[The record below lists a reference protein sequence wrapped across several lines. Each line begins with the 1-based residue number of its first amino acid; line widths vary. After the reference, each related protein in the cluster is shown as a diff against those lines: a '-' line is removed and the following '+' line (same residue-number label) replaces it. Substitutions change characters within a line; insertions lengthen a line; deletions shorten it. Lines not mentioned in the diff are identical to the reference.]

1 MIICPNLHLPDVAR
15 EFNEIKAAT
24 SEKAAYHIWSANNG
38 NGIDKAPNGAQSKLF
53 NDLLRLTNGNRK
65 EAIRLKAKVYGNSF
79 KEWFGDWQND
89 PENASKVVDENG
101 EPLVVYHYTD
111 NEGLTKFSTEF
122 DNYFSKEGGTKK
134 AIFFTTDNVVPGS
147 EDNFLTSRKA
157 KLSLFLNIKN
167 LETFN
172 GTKDDLHKQGTSY
185 REVVNKSSEREGSEN
200 GIIFTGFDDNRK
212 ENQTIYIVHNS
223 NQIKS
228 ATDNVGTFS
237 RTDNNIY
244 DKDAVDK
251 MLGENADSE
260 LSSFVNTYVEQ
271 KMAEDPS
278 VTLKQAVKDAVQ
290 QFQSQKYAKQIQS
303 IQVRFQIV
311 QLDSLFGKDISSLL
325 ASNQQVSSK
334 DIITRLLLKD
344 TVSPTNVWLANILQK
359 HDVPVRLVPTLDNI
373 LCKAV
378 SDENGGT
385 AIILNSN
392 VINGV
397 SNQYLS
403 DQILHE
409 VIHAVT
415 VDAINNPKT
424 QEEIQFAK
432 ENKQMFEL
440 FDKLYPR
447 ESFNRLDV
455 SGSYYILNNEKEF
468 AAVFATDE
476 DARNMLFVK
485 AYQLDKAGNKTVL
498 GHLKKF
504 INAISKLFV
513 NRNVFSTNVENL
525 KKYQND
531 FTKYLLAKQ
540 PVKKGN
546 ITNKLL
552 YDTIYNSINTNT
564 LSNEQADQLY
574 KELNFQL
581 ENFEQ
586 NNSFHIDNKDINLGK
601 PDTSEDAIN
610 KLDQLSE
617 KIARGLSQRL
627 KAVMSSTLPQN
638 QRSQIQK
645 ELNLQIAQFQQGSS
659 TMYRSLITMLS
670 QVTPQ
675 LLEDCKTLSKIS
687 QNNQAMNATDL
698 QYQLH
703 DNFGLYSNVLQDITE
718 TLQSQS
724 VIEELLRQSKQ
735 SVLSKDVVFGDID
748 NIKSITETC
757 KSICDK
763 AEAALNNNII
773 NSSKQILN
781 DIGQETHSFTMAEYL
796 DHLKSI
802 GFDTAVFYKYGGM
815 TDKVKDE
822 GIRAITYLVNKAINT
837 SQREEAKKRNQ
848 IAKAINGLSI
858 TEKVLDIYEKDERG
872 RTTQYVIRDLNYGK
886 FQNDYNQFL
895 KQINKEIS
903 EKYGILLEPDNF
915 QAPDERIEGVDK
927 SGNKTDSHQEWN
939 DRVNEWLD
947 THCNRKFKSE
957 YYKAYSKLSSDTRNE
972 WNDLQGQIRAIR
984 EKCKDKETGYYDYSK
999 LTKEDQD
1006 LYTELNIQ
1014 KRMLLSDRD
1023 YNGEMKVGDEL
1034 RKARELQQ
1042 LQKDL
1047 HPNKSKIRRDVEAW
1061 RSARDKVIEECG
1073 GLKELEKYNKGE
1085 ENNFNYEKLKQWD
1098 RFNSKSVLK
1107 QDESGDILLYKQIE
1121 QEIGNI
1127 VYEVDG
1133 DGGAQYQEVK
1143 DQINNITRIYRDF
1156 STGDISWNNVPQH
1169 EKIRLNKLV
1178 QLQSQLRKKAIA
1190 QNKTLKNLS
1199 NQRRKLF
1206 QKYTTTEY
1214 TESFN
1219 QLRKQALAA
1228 EAEDPG
1234 MYEMIM
1240 QQAYRMVFD
1249 SITGQ
1254 EEPQLLRWFTKIV
1267 ARPEYEDQFMDFI
1280 PGDGWIM
1287 SDDNNDLVNTEF
1299 DDTNPEKMQPKRF
1312 DKDGNVLYDNSKEF
1326 EKIQSSQSLKKL
1338 YDVTV
1343 QTIREINGLY
1353 GRENASDYL
1362 LPGIVGSMVKRVHHQ
1377 RNKVGAFWDYVKD
1390 QFGIGNQ
1397 SVQQDE
1403 DFQQDS
1409 NRILD
1414 SVDEFGNLL
1423 INKGLNISTNT
1434 RPDGHELNMIPRYYT
1449 LRLQD
1454 PSQLSADLGDIL
1466 STAHLAALKYKYKQD
1481 IKDKCETL
1489 SDMMERRSVMKRSLK
1504 SKFKLQE
1511 IKGSESNTYKISKKF
1526 LQMNLYNIRSGDTTF
1541 EMPWFGNKKIPI
1553 HLNKLGK
1560 LLGTTTVLVN
1570 LGCNFIVAATGFLSA
1585 LFSHTVQAI
1594 TGQQYSGKEGVK
1606 AARLVT
1612 YHIFKNILGANYIAN
1627 RLSNDKLMLIT
1638 EYFNIADQGE
1648 RKLKHSNRNRF
1659 INGIAD
1665 NVYFGMLSGFDF
1677 LIKSQ
1682 IAVSTLLSF
1691 HYYDGEF
1698 CSFEDMIINTKDM
1711 SSKERKQ
1718 AFKEWKKSI
1727 NVYDILSAHDNSLE
1741 IDKEYLDAY
1750 NNVENVIHNRI
1761 IKYAESADG
1770 MMTETQKAQI
1780 TTTFL
1785 GQMALLH
1792 RQYFPLMLQERF
1804 GNTVY
1809 DLDTQQVS
1817 GGIFRS
1823 GMKGMWYLTKALSKF
1838 LYGSAANM
1846 SVRQGYNYAKE
1857 YYDSKFNDK
1866 SSTANYIMSQTMKYQ
1881 LKQVVAELALGQVVT
1896 FIAAYINNL
1905 AENERDKKKKMF
1917 LYLMSYL
1924 AHRVQWEVLTPY
1936 RFTDAFNTVKTP
1948 SAATG
1953 TIDKIE
1959 NINESFWRT
1968 YFPTVYGNLYDTFNS
1983 QKKLNK
1989 YNPVVKTGVYTG
2001 WQKFQRD
2008 IFKFTPFHNTFEQ
2021 LFGSDA
2027 KDRYYV
2033 NQVMKQNN

>member
-53 NDLLRLTNGNRK
+53 NDLLRLTNGNRE

-101 EPLVVYHYTD
+101 EPLIVYHYTD
-111 NEGLTKFSTEF
+111 NGGLTKFSTEF

-212 ENQTIYIVHNS
+212 ENQTIYVVHNS

-237 RTDNNIY
+237 RTDNDIY

-260 LSSFVNTYVEQ
+260 LSSFVNAYVEQ

-290 QFQSQKYAKQIQS
+290 QFQGQKYAKQIQS
-303 IQVRFQIV
+303 IQVKFQSV

-325 ASNQQVSSK
+325 TSNQQVSSK

-344 TVSPTNVWLANILQK
+344 TISPTNVQLANILQK
-359 HDVPVRLVPTLDNI
+359 HDIPIKLMPTFDNI

-385 AIILNSN
+385 VIILNSN
-392 VINGV
+392 VITGV

-403 DQILHE
+403 NQILHE

-424 QEEIQFAK
+424 KEEIQFAK

-485 AYQLDKAGNKTVL
+485 AYQLDKAGNKTVF
-498 GHLKKF
+498 GRLKKF
-504 INAISKLFV
+504 INAISKLFI

-552 YDTIYNSINTNT
+552 YDTIYNSIDTNT

-610 KLDQLSE
+610 KLDQLAE

-670 QVTPQ
+670 QITPQ
-675 LLEDCKTLSKIS
+675 LLEDCKILSKIS
-687 QNNQAMNATDL
+687 KNNQAMNATDL

-703 DNFGLYSNVLQDITE
+703 DNFGLYSNLLQDITE

-848 IAKAINGLSI
+848 IAKAINGLGI

-947 THCNRKFKSE
+947 THCNRKFKAE

-972 WNDLQGQIRAIR
+972 WNDIQGQIRAIR
-984 EKCKDKETGYYDYSK
+984 EKCKDKETGYYDYSQ

-1085 ENNFNYEKLKQWD
+1085 ENNFNAEKLKQWD
-1098 RFNSKSVLK
+1098 QFNSKRVLK

-1234 MYEMIM
+1234 MYEIIM

-1326 EKIQSSQSLKKL
+1326 KKIQSSESLKNL

-1343 QTIREINGLY
+1343 QTIHEINELY

-1585 LFSHTVQAI
+1585 LFSHTVQVI
-1594 TGQQYSGKEGVK
+1594 TGQHYSGKEGVK
-1606 AARLVT
+1606 AARLVA
-1612 YHIFKNILGANYIAN
+1612 YHIFKNMLGANYIAN

-1638 EYFNIADQGE
+1638 EYFNVADQGE
-1648 RKLKHSNRNRF
+1648 RKLNHSNRNRF

-1665 NVYFGMLSGFDF
+1665 NIHFGMLSGFDF

-1682 IAVSTLLSF
+1682 ITVSTLLSF
-1691 HYYDGEF
+1691 HYYNGEF

-1711 SSKERKQ
+1711 SSNERKQ
-1718 AFKEWKKSI
+1718 AFKEWRKSI
-1727 NVYDILSAHDNSLE
+1727 NTYDILSAHDNSLE

-1770 MMTETQKAQI
+1770 VMTETQKAQI

-1785 GQMALLH
+1785 GQMVLLH
-1792 RQYFPLMLQERF
+1792 RQYFPIMLQERF
-1804 GNTVY
+1804 GSTIY

-1823 GMKGMWYLTKALSKF
+1823 AMNGIWYLTKALSKF

-1846 SVRQGYNYAKE
+1846 SVRQGYNHAKE

-1881 LKQVVAELALGQVVT
+1881 LKQVIAELALGQVVA
-1896 FIAAYINNL
+1896 FIASYINNL
-1905 AENERDKKKKMF
+1905 ADDERDKKKKMF

-1924 AHRVQWEVLTPY
+1924 SHRVQWEVLTPY
-1936 RFTDAFNTVKTP
+1936 RSTDAFNTVKSP

-1989 YNPVVKTGVYTG
+1989 YNPVVRTGVYKG
-2001 WQKFQRD
+2001 WDKFQRD
-2008 IFKFTPFHNTFEQ
+2008 VFKFTPYHNIFEQ
-2021 LFGSDA
+2021 LYGADA

-2033 NQVMKQNN
+2033 NEVMKQNN